1 MAAPVTEERPAQ
13 LSVRRYTIAEIDA
26 WPDDGNRYELVG
38 GVLIVN
44 PPPGVPHE
52 ITINRVLVRLVTAF
66 GDPQVAHVVGRSEV
80 RRDPDTRLEPDIL
93 VFPAGHAIPE
103 KWIDIRDW
111 WLAVEVHS
119 PSSRYYD
126 RDTKRAAYLA
136 LGVPEVWLV
145 DPQHREI
152 TVWTRGAADPL
163 VYRAGDT
170 LRWARPELPAPVEIA
185 VAELFRGM

>member
-1 MAAPVTEERPAQ
+1 MAAPVADLPIQ
-13 LSVRRYTIAEIDA
+13 LTVRRYTTADVDA
-26 WPDDGNRYELVG
+26 LPSDGNRYELVA

-52 ITINRVLVRLVTAF
+52 VAVWRVLTPIAIALGPHGIAN
-66 GDPQVAHVVGRSEV
+66 VVGRSEI
-80 RRDPDTRLEPDIL
+80 RRDPDTRLEPDLL
-93 VFPAGHAIPE
+93 VFPAGKALPE
-103 KWIDIRDW
+103 RWTDIRDW
-111 WLAVEVHS
+111 WVAVEVYS

-145 DPQHREI
+145 DPQHGEL
-152 TVWTRGAADPL
+152 TVWTRGAAEPL

-170 LRWARPELPAPVEIA
+170 MRWMRPEFPAPVEII
-185 VAELFRGM
+185 VTELFRGM